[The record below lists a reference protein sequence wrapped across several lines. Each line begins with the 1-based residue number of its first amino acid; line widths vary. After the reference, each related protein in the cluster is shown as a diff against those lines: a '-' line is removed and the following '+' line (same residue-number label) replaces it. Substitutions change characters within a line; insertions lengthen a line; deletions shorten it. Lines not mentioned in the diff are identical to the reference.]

1 MREILVYLF
10 SGIAS
15 LVVFGYS
22 IHMFVGGL
30 VAERTEIALIAVVV
44 VIAAAAEI
52 YLIRD
57 AMLKRR

>member
-1 MREILVYLF
+1 MREVLVYLF

-30 VAERTEIALIAVVV
+30 VSERAEIALIAIVVV
-44 VIAAAAEI
+44 VAAAAEV